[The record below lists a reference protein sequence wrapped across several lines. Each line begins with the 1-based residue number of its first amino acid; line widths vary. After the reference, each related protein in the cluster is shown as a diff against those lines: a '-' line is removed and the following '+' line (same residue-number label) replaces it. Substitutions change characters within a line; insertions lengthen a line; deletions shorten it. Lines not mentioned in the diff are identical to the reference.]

1 MKQHDKWPF
10 LPLAVTVANLD
21 KQSHLALCQ
30 LAKQWES
37 VTDSLS
43 DAKDN
48 FWKQTSLIS
57 SKIHKNRP

>member
-10 LPLAVTVANLD
+10 NVPPFDVTVANLD
-21 KQSHLALCQ
+21 KQSHLAQRHLE
-30 LAKQWES
+30 KQWES

-43 DAKDN
+43 EDTDN

-57 SKIHKNRP
+57 SRIY